1 MSDVSLTTTSFQID
15 YRMLTLL
22 QKRANELGFR
32 SWGAYLRHMIDFH
45 VLTFEPDLLPRQSPA
60 NPAPPPSSPSAH
72 SDALATPSSSSAGH
86 SCFPTPPPQITRGGI
101 DDFQIGEKE
110 RPSDSQL
117 G

>member
-45 VLTFEPDLLPRQSPA
+45 VLTFEPDLLPDQSAAHPLS
-60 NPAPPPSSPSAH
+60 APHTPSAP
-72 SDALATPSSSSAGH
+72 SDAS
-86 SCFPTPPPQITRGGI
+86 
-101 DDFQIGEKE
+101 
-110 RPSDSQL
+110 
-117 G
+117 

>member
-60 NPAPPPSSPSAH
+60 NPAPPPSSPSAP
-72 SDALATPSSSSAGH
+72 SDAPATPSRSITGH
-86 SCFPTPPPQITRGGI
+86 PHPASRSPTSTHPPGG
-101 DDFQIGEKE
+101 
-110 RPSDSQL
+110 S
-117 G
+117 

>member
-60 NPAPPPSSPSAH
+60 DPAYHPSSPSAP
-72 SDALATPSSSSAGH
+72 SDALATP
-86 SCFPTPPPQITRGGI
+86 F
-101 DDFQIGEKE
+101 
-110 RPSDSQL
+110 
-117 G
+117 